1 MVYQPKVRRNNKIC
15 QFFQEPFR
23 NRNDL
28 NHESLEA
35 TWFELLMPKSKPI
48 MIGTVY
54 RPPDKNNF
62 VENFEEVLFKIRSD
76 IEGYYFRRFQ
86 YLRQKKNPFII

>member
-1 MVYQPKVRRNNKIC
+1 MPFKLNDIA
-15 QFFQEPFR
+15 FR
-23 NRNDL
+23 NRDDL

-54 RPPDKNNF
+54 RPPEQNSF
-62 VENFEEVLFKIRSD
+62 VKNFEEVLS
-76 IEGYYFRRFQ
+76 
-86 YLRQKKNPFII
+86 